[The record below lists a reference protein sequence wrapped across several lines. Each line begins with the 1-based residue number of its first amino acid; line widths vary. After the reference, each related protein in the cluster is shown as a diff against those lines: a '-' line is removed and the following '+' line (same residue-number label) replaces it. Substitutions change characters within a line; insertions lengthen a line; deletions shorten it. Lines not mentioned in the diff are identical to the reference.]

1 MLMFFKRQ
9 FPVILAFLF
18 GLALWVQ
25 YYIPSKTSQDML
37 ESFSSSWLITLAGC
51 ALILGVFSAVFH
63 HIEKVKQKRAGF
75 GYSLITLVCFGI
87 TFTCGFILPVI
98 GKLVPSSGIETIP
111 TQPDTPFDWI
121 FNNVQVPL
129 DSTVFALLAFFVAS
143 AAFRA
148 FRARSMEATV
158 LLIAACLMMLGRVAF
173 GEMIGTKD
181 FNVSDIAEWILN
193 NPSTGAQRGILFGIY
208 LSQVALALRI
218 IFGIEKTYLGGGS

>member
-1 MLMFFKRQ
+1 MMMFLKRQ
-9 FPVILAFLF
+9 LPVLLAFVF
-18 GLALWVQ
+18 GLALWMQ
-25 YYIPSKTSQDML
+25 SYIPSKASNKAL

-51 ALILGVFSAVFH
+51 ALILGVFSAVFYH
-63 HIEKVKQKRAGF
+63 YHKARERKPGF
-75 GYSLITLVCFGI
+75 GYSLITLICFGI
-87 TFTCGFILPVI
+87 TFTCGFILPLI
-98 GKLVPSSGIETIP
+98 ARIAPGTGLNPIP
-111 TQPDTPFDWI
+111 TEAGTPFDWI

-158 LLIAACLMMLGRVAF
+158 LLVAACLMMIGRVAF
-173 GEMIGTKD
+173 GEMIGVGPVK
-181 FNVSDIAEWILN
+181 VADIAEWILN

-218 IFGIEKTYLGGGS
+218 IFGIERTYLGGG

>member
-1 MLMFFKRQ
+1 MMFLKRQ
-9 FPVILAFLF
+9 FPVILAFVF
-18 GLALWVQ
+18 GMLLWLQ
-25 YYIPSKTSQDML
+25 YYVPSKASNSML

-63 HIEKVKQKRAGF
+63 HVEKVKARRAGF

-87 TFTCGFILPVI
+87 TFTCGFILPLI
-98 GKLVPSSGIETIP
+98 GRIAPGSGIEPIP

-129 DSTVFALLAFFVAS
+129 DSTVFSLLAFFVAS

-158 LLIAACLMMLGRVAF
+158 LLLAACIMMLGRVAF
-173 GEMIGTKD
+173 GEMIGTETL
-181 FNVSDIAEWILN
+181 NLSDAAEWILN